1 MCKKH
6 ILARQANFTAME
18 FSSGFLLT
26 NYKFETVYVY
36 WETYIYWEVYIVQVY
51 KCSQCTF
58 PVH

>member
-1 MCKKH
+1 
-6 ILARQANFTAME
+6 ME